1 VFILFNIPM
10 GALAM
15 PRTNLILSLTCRN
28 VLSEML
34 ISVPAAGDM
43 ARDMMG
49 GGASIA
55 EAPFPTSASL
65 AAILIGEHNDQ
76 CSIKEVEPATALLA
90 LWGNLVA
97 GILGAIVTPVW
108 GRLSVRYGRMK
119 PLGAATTI
127 MLLSQ
132 VVELLMAV
140 LPDVFSLKLLRLSFI
155 FEGLR

>member
-1 VFILFNIPM
+1 
-10 GALAM
+10 M
-15 PRTNLILSLTCRN
+15 PQTNLILSLTCRN

-34 ISVPAAGDM
+34 ISVPVAGDVQSRDI

-55 EAPFPTSASL
+55 EAPFSTSASL
-65 AAILIGEHNDQ
+65 ATIVIGEHNDQ
-76 CSIKEVEPATALLA
+76 CSIKGVESATALLA

-108 GRLSVRYGRMK
+108 GRLSDRYDRIK

-132 VVELLMAV
+132 VVEVLMAV
-140 LPDVFSLKLLRLSFI
+140 LPDMFSLKWLWLSFI
-155 FEGLR
+155 FEELR